1 MGTKGKNKKKPKQI
15 KTKKDTNTQEGK
27 SSVMSTVA
35 TALNKSDEKT
45 KPSRRKGN

>member
-15 KTKKDTNTQEGK
+15 KTKRDADTQVNN

-35 TALNKSDEKT
+35 SVLDKKDEKT
-45 KPSRRKGN
+45 KPSRRKG